1 MSWLR
6 FWKREGEEPS
16 PPPPSDEPDR
26 PLPPH
31 LAAARTRTQQG
42 NESERTARRAAEL
55 NRRRQA
61 ALFDIEQG
69 ELAARADNPWQE
81 RIALLSDALVTVN
94 EDKARLDNA
103 PPEPYAPVPT
113 TPITDLSVSGDE
125 PPAVS
130 FAVGE
135 ERFAYAEDID
145 WAERGH
151 QVARGE
157 LRRQAGDPERLVPP
171 ETPTALREA
180 LGGHLAESLFV
191 FASDLRDRA
200 LDGEPMPDRPVLA
213 DLARPCDTCGGWLD
227 WRGRCQ
233 ACARRNAERQ
243 RLKREADRLLD
254 ERASEAEEQHR
265 LVERLPVA
273 RRRLADVE
281 IELNALERA
290 SVHV

>member
-6 FWKREGEEPS
+6 FWKRDDVERSPS
-16 PPPPSDEPDR
+16 QPSERAER

-31 LAAARTRTQQG
+31 LAAARARTQAG
-42 NESERTARRAAEL
+42 DEPDRTARRAAEL

-69 ELAARADNPWQE
+69 ELATTPDNPWQE
-81 RIALLSDALVTVN
+81 RIALLGDALATVK
-94 EDKARLDNA
+94 EDVSRLDSA
-103 PPEPYAPVPT
+103 PPEPYAPVPA
-113 TPITDLSVSGDE
+113 TPIGDIQVSDDE
-125 PPAVS
+125 PPSVS
-130 FAVGE
+130 FFVGDE
-135 ERFAYAEDID
+135 QFRYAEEID

-157 LRRQAGDPERLVPP
+157 LRVQTGAPLRLVPP
-171 ETPTALREA
+171 DTPASLRDA
-180 LGGHLAESLFV
+180 LGAHLTESLFV
-191 FASDLRDRA
+191 FASDLRDRVI
-200 LDGEPMPDRPVLA
+200 DGESLPDRPTLA

-254 ERASEAEEQHR
+254 ERASEAEEHHR

-281 IELNALERA
+281 IELNALERTA
-290 SVHV
+290 ARN